1 MGLVL
6 ERQLG
11 PSSNVEVMKSFSL
24 VELLV
29 VISMIAV
36 LVALMMP
43 GIVRARLEAQ
53 KTECRNYKRQLIQYY
68 YMSDFENDSPP
79 YTIRPLMQVT
89 RIGGKCYS
97 CHASAP

>member
-1 MGLVL
+1 M
-6 ERQLG
+6 
-11 PSSNVEVMKSFSL
+11 EVMKSFSL

-43 GIVRARLEAQ
+43 GIARARLEAQ